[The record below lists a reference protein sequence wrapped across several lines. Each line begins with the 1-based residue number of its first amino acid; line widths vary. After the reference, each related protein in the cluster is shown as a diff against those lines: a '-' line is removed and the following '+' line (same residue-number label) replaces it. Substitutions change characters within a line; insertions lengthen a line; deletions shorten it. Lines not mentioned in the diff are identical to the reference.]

1 MKTIHPV
8 LEITSAVNFPRICY
22 CYSTESESKL
32 WPKIVFSVWR
42 HVSGL
47 GEREPVYNR
56 GRGCSGLRVRVEV
69 CVCVYVPTNV
79 FIFWGGGLSLHWPH
93 QSYPSCRAVITVHMP
108 TPRACGR

>member
-8 LEITSAVNFPRICY
+8 LEINSAVNFP

-32 WPKIVFSVWR
+32 RPKIVFSVWR
-42 HVSGL
+42 RVSGL
-47 GEREPVYNR
+47 GERELVYNR

-79 FIFWGGGLSLHWPH
+79 FIFWGRGGLSLHRPH

-108 TPRACGR
+108 TPRA